1 MREALT
7 SYFKAIDGSH
17 AFAVGRFV
25 CPAEKL
31 RELGAELSRFED
43 SPTIPLAVVGRISHS
58 EDDWEP
64 ARVADADDM
73 NAFMDD
79 AEELADIEAYEV
91 ALPKI
96 ALLEEHLQDLNAFS
110 EVEVCVGL
118 PWEEDLQE
126 ALAQVSDAD
135 FAIVQGQEPTTVAH
149 AARFIHGC
157 DALELPFK
165 IAGRFAQPFG
175 DGKHLGALNVL
186 AAAALVTSEDLS
198 SKQVEQVLSAGADA
212 FQFGNDFLAF
222 GEYKAPLNAIDES
235 RELLAALSV
244 GSLELLKW
252 LAKAR

>member
-1 MREALT
+1 MREALA
-7 SYFKAIDGSH
+7 SYFKAIDGSY

-31 RELGAELSRFED
+31 RELGAELSRLED
-43 SPTIPLAVVGRISHS
+43 VPTIPLAVVGRVALTA
-58 EDDWEP
+58 EDWEP

-91 ALPKI
+91 TLPKVDG
-96 ALLEEHLQDLNAFS
+96 LEEHLNDLNAFS

-118 PWEEDLQE
+118 PWEEDLTE
-126 ALAQVSDAD
+126 ALALVSDAD
-135 FAIVQGQEPTTVAH
+135 FAIVQGQEPVSYAQ

-165 IAGRFAQPFG
+165 ISGRFAQPFS

-186 AAAALVTSEDLS
+186 AAGALVTSEDLS
-198 SKQVEQVLSAGADA
+198 SKQVEQVLSANADA
-212 FQFGNDFLAF
+212 FQFGNDALIF
-222 GEYKAPLNAIDES
+222 GEYKATLNAIDES

-252 LAKAR
+252 LSKAR